1 MESEVNRGIRYTKTS
16 AQWISFKLPRKSEAF
31 SEEVFPPCY
40 KGEASLTYAEWE
52 SGKNANPLSL
62 DMSTIPR
69 IKSDQQVKR

>member
-1 MESEVNRGIRYTKTS
+1 MESEVNRACRYTKTS

-40 KGEASLTYAEWE
+40 KGEAVLTYAEWE
-52 SGKNANPLSL
+52 GGKDAAPAKL

-69 IKSDQQVKR
+69 LESDQAVKR